1 MHMKQYSIILLFV
14 FFFGFSAFSQ
24 KYDKELLKSYSQ
36 KELESFDY
44 ETIKA
49 LEYGIENA
57 MYYTEISSAKDIV
70 LSEIIIHE
78 NAKKFTDLNLKISS
92 ENQYLR
98 VKGSNKMI
106 VVKSLYVLKNEL
118 ATKN

>member
-1 MHMKQYSIILLFV
+1 MKQYSIILLFV

-36 KELESFDY
+36 KELEGFDY

-49 LEYGIENA
+49 LEYGLENA
-57 MYYTEISSAKDIV
+57 IYYTEISSSKDIV
-70 LSEIIIHE
+70 LSEINIPE

-98 VKGSNKMI
+98 VKGSNKMM